1 MRRRDGD
8 GRFGTMREGAAT
20 VKIGDIDVIATVK
33 ATASDFLDDDLQ
45 GASAEVAYN
54 FVFAI
59 VPLLIFLTA
68 LSAAIG
74 RAFGVGASMANV
86 TDWLFNRSGLPRQT
100 AMVLR
105 GPIENVI
112 QTESGGI
119 LSIGLVLAIW
129 GAKNGVSSLMKG
141 LNVAFDVKETR
152 PWWKTTAISLALTVG
167 VGLAVS
173 IASLL
178 LIFGNL
184 LGSAVARAFGF
195 GAAWNVAW
203 GALRIVLIPLLLIVG
218 LAVLYWAAPNV
229 KTPFKWLTPGSVL
242 AVILSILA
250 TLLLQFYFRYAAGYV
265 TAYGI
270 LGAML
275 AFIFW
280 FYVMSLILLLG
291 GELNSVLARA
301 HSPKTQAQ
309 VAAKARPGAKL
320 GAQALAG
327 GGDGDASATPAS
339 SPQGARPRPISSPRA
354 NRLLGYAVIGLA
366 ALRGLRR
373 RTEG

>member
-1 MRRRDGD
+1 
-8 GRFGTMREGAAT
+8 
-20 VKIGDIDVIATVK
+20 VKIGDIDVIETVK
-33 ATASDFLDDDLQ
+33 ATVRDFLDDDLQ
-45 GASAEVAYN
+45 GAAAEVAYN
-54 FVFAI
+54 FIFAI

-74 RAFGVGASMANV
+74 RAFGVGASMADV

-129 GAKNGVSSLMKG
+129 GAKNGVSSLMKA

-152 PWWKTTAISLALTVG
+152 PWWKTTGISLALTIG
-167 VGLAVS
+167 VGLAVA

-178 LIFGNL
+178 LILGNQ
-184 LGSAVARAFGF
+184 LGEAVAGLFGL

-203 GALRIVLIPLLLIVG
+203 GVLRIVLIPVLLIVG
-218 LAVLYWAAPNV
+218 LAVFYWGAPNV
-229 KTPFKWLTPGSVL
+229 DAPFKWLTPGSVL
-242 AVILSILA
+242 AVVLWIAA

-270 LGAML
+270 LGGML

-280 FYVMSLILLLG
+280 FYVMSLILLIG

-301 HSPKTQAQ
+301 RSPRTQAQ
-309 VAAKARPGAKL
+309 IAAHPRPGAEL
-320 GAQALAG
+320 GAAALDDDRDAQVAPAASPPARPHRG
-327 GGDGDASATPAS
+327 EPMASAS
-339 SPQGARPRPISSPRA
+339 SRT
-354 NRLLGYAVIGLA
+354 NRILGYAVIAFA

-373 RTEG
+373 RPGD